1 MANYQYIVS
10 FVETKV
16 YSDEPGDYTKT
27 FWNEVIKSSKKA
39 KTKKELKEEVKELLN
54 KVIYEHP
61 GTEIRITG
69 ITMEISYNTSYLF
82 SQKEYDELYKK
93 YKEENE
99 DKRNS

>member
-1 MANYQYIVS
+1 MAYYQYIVS
-10 FVETKV
+10 FEETKV
-16 YSDEPGDYTKT
+16 YSDIPGDYTKT
-27 FWNEVIKSSKKA
+27 FWNEFIKSSNA
-39 KTKKELKEEVKELLN
+39 KTKKELKEEVKKLLN

-82 SQKEYDELYKK
+82 SQKEYNELYKK

-99 DKRNS
+99 DK

>member
-10 FVETKV
+10 FEETTV
-16 YSDEPGDYTKT
+16 YSDKPGDYTKT

-39 KTKKELKEEVKELLN
+39 KTKKELKEEAKELLN

-61 GTEIRITG
+61 GAEIRITG

-99 DKRNS
+99 DKRSS